1 MKSLTE
7 RTFNTL
13 KIFSNIKRI
22 YSHLISSNSLLLR
35 HFKITVQT
43 PVISNEKY
51 KKKKSDYSLDTFFVN
66 TCNMLFLTCVL
77 CHSVR
82 QAPRIVYDEVRAY
95 VMSLAVLCGEH
106 RVCLNTLQL
115 CQRIQSRTEVEL
127 EKTYCRIPIAI
138 SSIWDIPDSYHP
150 GHL

>member
-1 MKSLTE
+1 
-7 RTFNTL
+7 
-13 KIFSNIKRI
+13 
-22 YSHLISSNSLLLR
+22 
-35 HFKITVQT
+35 
-43 PVISNEKY
+43 
-51 KKKKSDYSLDTFFVN
+51 
-66 TCNMLFLTCVL
+66 MLFLTCVL

-150 GHL
+150 GHLWQSLSVLSLTRQIHFAWLPQEGPKGKVSTQITRLEKEETPHHSRPISFFHLSILFFHHYQQDEA